1 MDDDSFRARVHKVFG
16 SLSSSSSSASVWS
29 LTDNDVE
36 KKEWNRSA
44 LKQGKDDDDHNLCS
58 SSYDGL
64 FRQKH
69 ISQPR
74 NMTQGLKSFIEDL
87 NDDGS
92 GVEDLNDVWEIRS
105 SIGLDSTLDNEEE
118 EDEYDLVA
126 EGRVDAGDRLYMKS
140 IIDQEIS
147 CDPSG
152 HNIHGDPRA
161 NHMAAQVRL
170 KEDADAAE
178 KCETHFDGIT
188 LNGEQY
194 SAKPH
199 GDHCKVKP
207 ILKKTR
213 KSENGGLKSTKRV
226 RFDPGCKDESEGA
239 SELEVSWAAPAS
251 ADYSFQDNE
260 SIRNRLM
267 VPDHVLNPSKYTC
280 YSLDSPSE
288 LIDESNTQACRY
300 SLKEFETSNHDQF
313 AQEAEDVSGVNPR
326 SVVFVPRPKNMD
338 AIAAMNATLSK
349 GMIEGACNES
359 LHPKGFPVCIAA
371 GEAQQTE
378 DPMEEDTEARLAK
391 NDIVSQKRQRRYRIK
406 AGMEDSVT

>member
-16 SLSSSSSSASVWS
+16 SLSSSSSPPSPSGSVWS
-29 LTDNDVE
+29 LTDEDVE

-64 FRQKH
+64 FKQKR
-69 ISQPR
+69 R
-74 NMTQGLKSFIEDL
+74 NMTQGLESVIEDL

-92 GVEDLNDVWEIRS
+92 DLNDVWEIRS

-118 EDEYDLVA
+118 EDEYDRVA
-126 EGRVDAGDRLYMKS
+126 EGRVDAGDRLYMKN
-140 IIDQEIS
+140 IIDQETS
-147 CDPSG
+147 CDPSER
-152 HNIHGDPRA
+152 NSRRDPRA
-161 NHMAAQVRL
+161 NHVAAEVRL

-188 LNGEQY
+188 PSVEQH

-199 GDHCKVKP
+199 QEHCKVKP
-207 ILKKTR
+207 ILKKPR
-213 KSENGGLKSTKRV
+213 KSENGRLKSTKRV
-226 RFDPGCKDESEGA
+226 RFDPGCQDESEGA

-251 ADYSFQDNE
+251 ANSSFEDDE
-260 SIRNRLM
+260 SISSRLK
-267 VPDHVLNPSKYTC
+267 VPDHVLKPSKYTC

-288 LIDESNTQACRY
+288 LVDESNSQACRY
-300 SLKEFETSNHDQF
+300 FLEEVDTSKHDQL
-313 AQEAEDVSGVNPR
+313 AEEAIDVSGTNPK
-326 SVVFVPRPKNMD
+326 SAIFIPRQKNTD
-338 AIAAMNATLSK
+338 AITAMDTTLSE
-349 GMIEGACNES
+349 GMIEGACSES
-359 LHPKGFPVCIAA
+359 LHAKGYPVCIAA

-378 DPMEEDTEARLAK
+378 DPMEEDMEARVAE
-391 NDIVSQKRQRRYRIK
+391 NNIMSQKLERRYRIK

>member
-1 MDDDSFRARVHKVFG
+1 MDDESFRARVHKVFG
-16 SLSSSSSSASVWS
+16 CLSSSSPSPSASVWS
-29 LTDNDVE
+29 LSDDDVE

-64 FRQKH
+64 FKQKC
-69 ISQPR
+69 R
-74 NMTQGLKSFIEDL
+74 NMTQELENVI

-92 GVEDLNDVWEIRS
+92 GFDDVWEIRS

-118 EDEYDLVA
+118 EDEYDRVA
-126 EGRVDAGDRLYMKS
+126 EGGVDAGDRLYMKN
-140 IIDQEIS
+140 IIDQETS

-152 HNIHGDPRA
+152 HNIRRDPRA

-188 LNGEQY
+188 LSGEQH
-194 SAKPH
+194 SAKPLQ
-199 GDHCKVKP
+199 DHCNVKP

-213 KSENGGLKSTKRV
+213 KSVNGGLKSTKRV

-239 SELEVSWAAPAS
+239 SELKVSWAAPAS
-251 ADYSFQDNE
+251 AKSNFEDNE
-260 SIRNRLM
+260 SISSRLK
-267 VPDHVLNPSKYTC
+267 VPDHVLNPTKYTC

-288 LIDESNTQACRY
+288 LVDESNSQACRHVLEEVEK
-300 SLKEFETSNHDQF
+300 SKDDQL
-313 AQEAEDVSGVNPR
+313 AQVSDTNSK
-326 SVVFVPRPKNMD
+326 SVVFVPRQKNTD
-338 AIAAMNATLSK
+338 AIAAMDATLSK
-349 GMIEGACNES
+349 GMLEDACNES

-371 GEAQQTE
+371 GEE
-378 DPMEEDTEARLAK
+378 DPMEEDMEARVAE
-391 NDIVSQKRQRRYRIK
+391 NNIVPRKPERRYRIK
-406 AGMEDSVT
+406 AGMEDT